1 MGYIWIH
8 AHILHEKVLEVGKYL
23 IFTYLPN
30 YLVTKPIS
38 KSSLLATSTKQL
50 NNVRLIT
57 LSRSLSPYIY

>member
-38 KSSLLATSTKQL
+38 KSSLLATSRKQV
-50 NNVRLIT
+50 NNVKLI
-57 LSRSLSPYIY
+57 SRSLSPYIY

>member
-8 AHILHEKVLEVGKYL
+8 AHILHQKVLEVGKYL

-38 KSSLLATSTKQL
+38 KSSLFATSTKQV
-50 NNVRLIT
+50 NNVKLI
-57 LSRSLSPYIY
+57 SRSLSPYIY